1 MSWRW
6 LGSSSWVR
14 PDRSVGRCCS
24 NRSPPVTTPVRV
36 NEDGWAI
43 DGCPD
48 DGPSI
53 AVDAGGVL
61 HIGWPT
67 LVSGTASG
75 KGIFYSYSS
84 TGYRWGFRAA
94 SVTR

>member
-1 MSWRW
+1 MRRRHVHRPC
-6 LGSSSWVR
+6 GSG
-14 PDRSVGRCCS
+14 GR
-24 NRSPPVTTPVRV
+24 TFATPVRV
-36 NEDGWAI
+36 NDDGWAI

-84 TGYRWGFRAA
+84 TGYRCGFRAA